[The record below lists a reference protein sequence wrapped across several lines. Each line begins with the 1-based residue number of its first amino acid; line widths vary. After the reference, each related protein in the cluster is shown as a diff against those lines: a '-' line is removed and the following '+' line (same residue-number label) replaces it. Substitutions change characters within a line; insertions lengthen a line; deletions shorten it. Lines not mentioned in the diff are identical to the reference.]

1 MKKLVIELR
10 RRERRRLEKAMRK
23 TRDADFRLRCQV
35 VLNYAR
41 GLGCDRVARVLGCAP
56 STAVAVARRY
66 LAEGISGLYDK
77 RADNGIQKVDD
88 DFRAT
93 LAKVLRRGPEAFGW
107 ERSTWSR
114 ELLALTLAELGHPE
128 VSRTTIA
135 RALRALRAKWKS
147 ARPTVLCPW
156 SQRKRAR
163 RIGQIRRLLG
173 RLPRDEVAFYAD
185 EIDIHLNQ
193 KIGREWSLPGQQPV
207 VVTPGKNEKRY
218 VAGALNSRTK
228 RLTWVASDRKRSE
241 LFIALVDRL
250 VSSYRR
256 SKRIHLVLDNFI
268 IHSSKKTK
276 KALARFGDRVELHFL
291 PPYCPNENKIER
303 FWQTLH
309 KQVTRNHRCRTIG
322 QLMARVTAWLD
333 LPPRLRLAPRKAVDR
348 TRAVAARRPSTN
360 HGL

>member
-1 MKKLVIELR
+1 
-10 RRERRRLEKAMRK
+10 MRK
-23 TRDADFRLRCQV
+23 TRDAGFRLRCQI
-35 VLNYAR
+35 VLNYAL
-41 GLGCDRVARVLGCAP
+41 GLGCNRVARVLSCAP

-88 DFRAT
+88 DFRAA
-93 LAKVLRRGPEAFGW
+93 LADVLRHGPEHFGW
-107 ERSTWSR
+107 TRSTWSR
-114 ELLALTLAELGHPE
+114 ELLALTLAERGFPH
-128 VSRTTIA
+128 VSRTTLA
-135 RALRALRAKWKS
+135 RALRALRARWKA

-156 SQRKRAR
+156 SRGRRAR
-163 RIGQIRRLLG
+163 RLRQIRRLL
-173 RLPRDEVAFYAD
+173 RDLPRDESSFYAD

-193 KIGREWSLPGQQPV
+193 KIGREWSLPGKQPV

-241 LFIALVDRL
+241 LFIALVERL
-250 VSSYRR
+250 VRTYRR
-256 SKRIHLVLDNFI
+256 SKRIHVVLDNFI
-268 IHSSKKTK
+268 IHSSKKTQ
-276 KALARFGDRVELHFL
+276 KALAHFGDRVVLHFL

-333 LPPRLRLAPRKAVDR
+333 LPPSLRLVPRKLVQS
-348 TRAVAARRPSTN
+348 TKAVAA
-360 HGL
+360 